1 MQTQE
6 AGRVNKNQA
15 KFFKYLYLF
24 LFIRT
29 LGDRVSREDK
39 KYTLSNKTGID
50 RKDTQTWHKGT
61 MT

>member
-15 KFFKYLYLF
+15 KFFKDLYLF

-39 KYTLSNKTGID
+39 KYTLSNKIGID
-50 RKDTQTWHKGT
+50 RKDTQT
-61 MT
+61 